1 MPFNSAN
8 RVPLASMLS
17 RHGDQNYP
25 QQFGRFANIGGNVA
39 NSNVAPAAEVAPAPA
54 PQPITGAPQF
64 SQLWSGQDHGNGGH
78 APGGLGSATPG
89 GADAGLGNSN
99 GSGMG
104 PAAPGVTIGDA
115 LMNAMSPVGTLAGA
129 LLGNNTF
136 SPAGSIPTSLA
147 NIGRGLLSGNT
158 AANGYGGAVT
168 GAAAA
173 GRAAAGGQAGGIGGG
188 RGGVGGN
195 GPMGGNGGQGANAG
209 F

>member
-1 MPFNSAN
+1 MFAN
-8 RVPLASMLS
+8 R
-17 RHGDQNYP
+17 RDDHGGGM
-25 QQFGRFANIGGNVA
+25 QFGRFANIGGNVA
-39 NSNVAPAAEVAPAPA
+39 NSNVAPGA
-54 PQPITGAPQF
+54 PQPITGLPQF
-64 SQLWSGQDHGNGGH
+64 SQVWGDHGNGGH
-78 APGGLGSATPG
+78 APGGLGQGTPG
-89 GADAGLGNSN
+89 GMDAGQGNFN

-104 PAAPGVTIGDA
+104 QAAPGMTIGDA
-115 LMNAMSPVGTLAGA
+115 LLNAASPIGTLAGVM
-129 LLGNNTF
+129 LGNNTF

-173 GRAAAGGQAGGIGGG
+173 GRAAAGGKAGGNGGMG
-188 RGGVGGN
+188 SNAGGVGGN